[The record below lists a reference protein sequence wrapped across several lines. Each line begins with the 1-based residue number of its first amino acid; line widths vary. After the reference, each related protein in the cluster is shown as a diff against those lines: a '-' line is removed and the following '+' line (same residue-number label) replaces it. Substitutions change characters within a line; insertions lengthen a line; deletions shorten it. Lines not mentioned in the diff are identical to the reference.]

1 MNVELHFLHF
11 IDFQKL
17 LVFVMVSILIKSHAP
32 AIVNADSSI
41 ASESKTKTLRY
52 GTYVQSVNEPCL
64 MYKYKCIYDDSS
76 PDIWSS
82 KKVLV
87 TAKKFLGNANNF
99 GSINETSYENVMISK
114 NKTTTEILLT
124 PTIISQW
131 VYELGFALSEGIYY

>member
-1 MNVELHFLHF
+1 MNIELYSHAF
-11 IDFQKL
+11 IDVQKL
-17 LVFVMVSILIKSHAP
+17 FLFGIVSILIESHAP
-32 AIVNADSSI
+32 AIVNADSSY
-41 ASESKTKTLRY
+41 ALESKPKTLRY
-52 GTYVQSVNEPCL
+52 GTYVQSVNETCL

-87 TAKKFLGNANNF
+87 TVKKYLGNANNF

>member
-1 MNVELHFLHF
+1 
-11 IDFQKL
+11 
-17 LVFVMVSILIKSHAP
+17 MVSIMIKSHAP
-32 AIVNADSSI
+32 AIVNADTTTI
-41 ASESKTKTLRY
+41 ASESKTKRLRF
-52 GTYVQSVNEPCL
+52 GTYVQSVNETCL

-99 GSINETSYENVMISK
+99 ASINEKSDENVKISK
-114 NKTTTEILLT
+114 NKTTVEILLT

-131 VYELGFALSEGIYY
+131 VYELGFALSEGIYC